1 MGLLLCLLISSS
13 HKQKGIKMSKQKA
26 NPPQIADWHNAD
38 IIAALK
44 KQGTNLTQVAK
55 AAGYNN
61 AGTLW
66 NALAR
71 KWPKGERIIAK
82 AIGVEPSEIW
92 PSRYP
97 HPNKSSAIKDVSTND
112 CVNTQRVRVA

>member
-1 MGLLLCLLISSS
+1 MD
-13 HKQKGIKMSKQKA
+13 KQKPIPNQKH
-26 NPPQIADWHNAD
+26 DWHQAD

-55 AAGYNN
+55 AAGYSN

-71 KWPKGERIIAK
+71 KWPKGERIIAT
-82 AIGVEPSEIW
+82 AIGVEPNVIW
-92 PSRYP
+92 PSRYLRTEKVYP
-97 HPNKSSAIKDVSTND
+97 KKTFRNDISTND
-112 CVNTQRVRVA
+112 CVNAQKTQKTQNTQKEVA

>member
-1 MGLLLCLLISSS
+1 MD
-13 HKQKGIKMSKQKA
+13 KQKPI
-26 NPPQIADWHNAD
+26 PTELVDWHHAD

-55 AAGYNN
+55 AAGYVN

-82 AIGVEPSEIW
+82 AIGVAPEVIW

-97 HPNKSSAIKDVSTND
+97 HTHKTVKSNISTND
-112 CVNTQRVRVA
+112 CVNTQRQEVA

>member
-1 MGLLLCLLISSS
+1 MDK
-13 HKQKGIKMSKQKA
+13 HKPIP
-26 NPPQIADWHNAD
+26 NPKDDWHHAD

-55 AAGYNN
+55 AAGYSN

-71 KWPKGERIIAK
+71 KWPKGERIIAT
-82 AIGVEPSEIW
+82 AIGVEPNVIW
-92 PSRYP
+92 PSRYL
-97 HPNKSSAIKDVSTND
+97 HPNKNTQTNLSTND
-112 CVNTQRVRVA
+112 CVNAQNTQKEVV

>member
-1 MGLLLCLLISSS
+1 MD
-13 HKQKGIKMSKQKA
+13 KQKPI
-26 NPPQIADWHNAD
+26 PTQITDWHHAD

-55 AAGYNN
+55 AAGYSN

-71 KWPKGERIIAK
+71 KWPKGERIIAT
-82 AIGVEPSEIW
+82 AIGVEPNVIW
-92 PSRYP
+92 PSRYLY
-97 HPNKSSAIKDVSTND
+97 PNKCNVSTND
-112 CVNTQRVRVA
+112 CVNAQNTQNTQNTQKEVA

>member
-1 MGLLLCLLISSS
+1 MD
-13 HKQKGIKMSKQKA
+13 KQKPI
-26 NPPQIADWHNAD
+26 PTQITDWHHAD

-55 AAGYNN
+55 AAGYSN

-71 KWPKGERIIAK
+71 KWPKGERIIAT
-82 AIGVEPSEIW
+82 AIGVEPNVIW
-92 PSRYP
+92 PSRYL
-97 HPNKSSAIKDVSTND
+97 HPNKCNISTND
-112 CVNTQRVRVA
+112 CVNAQNTQNTQKEVA